1 MSMNLYQQGNG
12 EASVK
17 KPRLYSDGSVFKKIK
32 LYDVVVMLILG
43 IIGFTCLIPI
53 LNAVAIS
60 LSDKT
65 SAAVGRVVFWPI
77 NFNIVSYEHI
87 LQEGRFFQA
96 FWISI
101 KRCALGGLVNVALIV
116 LTAFPLSKD
125 IRVFRQRNV
134 YMWIIVFTMLF
145 NGGLVPS
152 FLLVKG
158 IGLIDSIWA
167 LILPGAVQV
176 FSVIILM
183 NFFKGIP
190 KSLEEAAIVDGANP
204 LTVLVRIFV
213 PLALP
218 SIATVTLF
226 SLVGH
231 WNAFFDGKIYINQL
245 QNQPLSTYIQSLTV
259 ELNFQAMQAL
269 KPEEIIRRLEM
280 SNLTF
285 NSAKVVVSMVPILII
300 YPLLQKYFVTGIVMG
315 AVKE

>member
-1 MSMNLYQQGNG
+1 MHRKVQ
-12 EASVK
+12 
-17 KPRLYSDGSVFKKIK
+17 
-32 LYDVVVMLILG
+32 LYDIIIALALALIA
-43 IIGFTCLIPI
+43 FTCVIPI
-53 LNAVAIS
+53 LNAIAIS
-60 LSDKT
+60 FSDKT

-77 NFNIVSYEHI
+77 NFNVSSYIQI
-87 LQEGRFFQA
+87 LQEGRFFTA
-96 FWISI
+96 FGVSI
-101 KRCALGGLVNVALIV
+101 KRVILGGLVNVALVI

-125 IRVFRQRNV
+125 PKVFRQRNI

-145 NGGLVPS
+145 NGGLIPT
-152 FLLVKG
+152 FILVKS
-158 IGLIDSIWA
+158 LNLLDSIWS
-167 LILPGAVQV
+167 LILPGAVPV

-204 LTVLVRIFV
+204 LTVLIRVFM

-218 SIATVTLF
+218 SIATIALF
-226 SLVGH
+226 SIVGH
-231 WNAFFDGKIYINQL
+231 WNAFFDGKIFINTL
-245 QNQPLSTYIQSLTV
+245 LKQPLSTYIQSLTV
-259 ELNFQAMQAL
+259 ELNFQTMQSL

-300 YPLLQKYFVTGIVMG
+300 YPMLQKYFVTGIVMG